1 MGKIIEDNVSL
12 QKLLLVT
19 LFDLSDVEVTG
30 DFDCSNNY
38 LTNLEGSPHTVGGKF
53 NCNKNNLTSL
63 KGGPRIVN
71 GDFDCYNNNLTS
83 LEGAPHTVNGSFYC
97 EINPFTSLT
106 GIPKRP
112 NSSLKTAKIKSV
124 VRSGKKSSWPCE
136 PLSQPLPISPPDQI
150 GRAHV

>member
-1 MGKIIEDNVSL
+1 MGKIIEDDVSL

-83 LEGAPHTVNGSFYC
+83 LA
-97 EINPFTSLT
+97 
-106 GIPKRP
+106 GIPKIVGNNAIVGMTFDGNAYDGNFNISKKLKDKFPEEYIR
-112 NSSLKTAKIKSV
+112 SLCTI
-124 VRSGKKSSWPCE
+124 SG
-136 PLSQPLPISPPDQI
+136 I
-150 GRAHV
+150 VNYV

>member
-12 QKLLLVT
+12 QKLLLVK

-106 GIPKRP
+106 GIPKRIGESFYILRSFKEKFP
-112 NSSLKTAKIKSV
+112 EEYIRSLSKIERNIV
-124 VRSGKKSSWPCE
+124 YY
-136 PLSQPLPISPPDQI
+136 
-150 GRAHV
+150 